1 VLATVSS
8 ESRTSF
14 VLCIFDSLGILD
26 ALVLK
31 GSESLFKSELMIV
44 SPQDSVLWRY
54 FFSV

>member
-1 VLATVSS
+1 
-8 ESRTSF
+8 
-14 VLCIFDSLGILD
+14 LD